1 MTPLRRFASP
11 PQVGAAPAVRQS
23 RPGGASRGGVLA
35 RRQVLVFLAA
45 GPLAGAAFATH
56 AGAPGLLPGGRRQGQ
71 ARLRFFGLSVYDATL
86 WTEPGFEA
94 AQFERHRFVL
104 ELHYLRTLY
113 GKAIAERSLKEM
125 RGVGNVSEAQATRWL
140 DAMTRLFPDVKDGD
154 HIAGLHLPGE
164 GARFTLNERPLGDV
178 PDAEFAR
185 LFFGIWLSPATSE
198 PRMRE
203 QLLAAAGRTLS

>member
-1 MTPLRRFASP
+1 MLRRQALIAVPVALWAS
-11 PQVGAAPAVRQS
+11 AAR
-23 RPGGASRGGVLA
+23 
-35 RRQVLVFLAA
+35 
-45 GPLAGAAFATH
+45 ATH
-56 AGAPGLLPGGRRQGQ
+56 AGAPGLLPGARRQGQ

-94 AQFERHRFVL
+94 SSFARHRFVL

-125 RGVGNVSEAQATRWL
+125 RGVGSVSDAQAARWL
-140 DAMTRLFPDVKDGD
+140 DAMLKLFPDVNEGD

-164 GARFTLNERPLGDV
+164 GARFTLNERPLGEV

-198 PRMRE
+198 PQMRT
-203 QLLAAAGRTLS
+203 QLLAQAGATP

>member
-1 MTPLRRFASP
+1 MLRRQLLMAVP
-11 PQVGAAPAVRQS
+11 AACVA
-23 RPGGASRGGVLA
+23 GLA
-35 RRQVLVFLAA
+35 R
-45 GPLAGAAFATH
+45 ATH
-56 AGAPGLLPGGRRQGQ
+56 AGAPGLLPGGRRLGQ

-86 WTEPGFEA
+86 WAEPGFDA

-125 RGVGNVSEAQATRWL
+125 RGVGRVSEAQATRWL
-140 DAMTRLFPDVKDGD
+140 EAMIQLFPDVKDGD

-164 GARFTLNERPLGDV
+164 GARFTLNDRRLGDV
-178 PDAEFAR
+178 PEAEFAR

-198 PRMRE
+198 PQMRG
-203 QLLAAAGRTLS
+203 QLLAQAGTTP